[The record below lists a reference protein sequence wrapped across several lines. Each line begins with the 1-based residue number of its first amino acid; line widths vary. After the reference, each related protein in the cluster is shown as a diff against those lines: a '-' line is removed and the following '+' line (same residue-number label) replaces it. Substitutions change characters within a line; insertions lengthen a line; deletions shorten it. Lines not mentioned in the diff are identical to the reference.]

1 MKTHAVD
8 PIKTSSDNNDNGFAI
23 GQENIESETRSNNG
37 VIDAIAT
44 NRESQSAEMH
54 VAHAYAV
61 EGSDQDVVIATHLEP
76 TSPALPWWKQW
87 KTKIFLGTVCL
98 VVAAMAIGLGVFMSS
113 LSGGNLL

>member
-23 GQENIESETRSNNG
+23 GQENIESETRSNN

-61 EGSDQDVVIATHLEP
+61 EGSDQDAVIATHLEP
-76 TSPALPWWKQW
+76 TSPALPW
-87 KTKIFLGTVCL
+87 
-98 VVAAMAIGLGVFMSS
+98 
-113 LSGGNLL
+113 